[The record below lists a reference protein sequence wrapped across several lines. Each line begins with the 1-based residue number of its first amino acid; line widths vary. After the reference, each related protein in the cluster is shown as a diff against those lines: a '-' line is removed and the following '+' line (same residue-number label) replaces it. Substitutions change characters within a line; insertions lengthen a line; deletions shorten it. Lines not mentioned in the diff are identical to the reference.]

1 MTQKKTS
8 PEGSDGKRPL
18 SASFVTGAIALIFLV
33 TGYQTALF
41 VHKAAVSSV
50 AAHMDHPDTVYI
62 YVDTPSGGGDSTF
75 SPRRFATVSRQM
87 LRKSTVPSSSSTV
100 SNGRST
106 AVREAV
112 RKVYPQR
119 AESFRF
125 DPNTASQD
133 ELERLGFSP
142 KQAESILR
150 YREKGGRFR
159 RKEDFARSYVV
170 ADSVYQRLE
179 PYIDIPKIDLN
190 RADSAAFTSLPG
202 VGKWFAAKMVEH
214 RRALH
219 GYSYPEQLMDIY
231 NFDREKYEGLKDLIR
246 VSPPEPYPLWTLPS
260 DSLRKH
266 PYIRTFGAARAI
278 VLFRENSPKEEWT
291 VGMLKQNGILPE
303 EDAEKLSRCLIECP
317 Q

>member
-50 AAHMDHPDTVYI
+50 AAHMDRPDTVYI
-62 YVDTPSGGGDSTF
+62 YVGAKGGEAEPFRSICRD
-75 SPRRFATVSRQM
+75 PVAKRRADKA
-87 LRKSTVPSSSSTV
+87 LPPPKIAPA
-100 SNGRST
+100 GRS
-106 AVREAV
+106 AEMREAV
-112 RKVYPQR
+112 RKVYPR
-119 AESFRF
+119 KVESFRF
-125 DPNTASQD
+125 DPNTASLD

-159 RKEDFARSYVV
+159 RKEDFAKSYVV

-231 NFDREKYEGLKDLIR
+231 NFDREKYEGLRDLIR